1 MSNREPNHSD
11 KRSEETMDATTT
23 PQGGG
28 SAAQGTRRLQRRRH
42 DRVIAGVAGGLGDYF
57 GIDPVIVRLVF
68 VAATIAGG
76 TGIIAYFAA
85 WLLVPEAPAVGQPPS
100 APKATADRP
109 QTWVGVALLVVGA
122 SMLFGQ
128 FGWWGPEVLWG
139 LALIGIGVLV
149 FRNDQE
155 RRSAPPP
162 PPAPPEEEGSSSA
175 AAWPDPQPE
184 AVAPAPRPPRE
195 RSILGWLTAGTA
207 LVAVGIASLLSEAGT
222 ISLAG
227 YQILALG
234 LGVVGVGLVVG
245 GWLGRSRALIAV
257 GVLLV
262 PAVLVASLLRVSPS
276 VGSGERLF
284 APRTAAQ
291 LLPAYELFAGEMTL
305 DLSRLPLDRPTRVRA
320 EVGAGSI
327 EVRVPEE
334 TSTRV
339 HAAVDIG
346 EVSIFGAR
354 EEGADLDVTR
364 LRGTGDGLLDLDL
377 SSSVGEIVVV
387 TVPST
392 GPAPPT
398 PAAKNSPQPTNDK
411 GRTR

>member
-1 MSNREPNHSD
+1 
-11 KRSEETMDATTT
+11 MDATTAA
-23 PQGGG
+23 QGGG
-28 SAAQGTRRLQRRRH
+28 SAARGTRRLQRRRH

-57 GIDPVIVRLVF
+57 GIDPVIVRLAF

-85 WLLVPEAPAVGQPPS
+85 WLLVPEAPAEGQPPS

-109 QTWVGVALLVVGA
+109 QTWIGVALLVVGA

-128 FGWWGPEVLWG
+128 LGWWGPEILWG

-155 RRSAPPP
+155 RRSAPPS
-162 PPAPPEEEGSSSA
+162 PPAPPEGAGSSSA
-175 AAWPDPQPE
+175 AEAWSPPQPE
-184 AVAPAPRPPRE
+184 AVAPAAAPPRE

-234 LGVVGVGLVVG
+234 LGVVGIGLLVGA
-245 GWLGRSRALIAV
+245 WLGRSRGLIAV

-262 PAVLVASLLRVSPS
+262 PAVLVASLLRVPPS
-276 VGSGERLF
+276 VGTGERLF

-320 EVGAGSI
+320 EVGAGRI

-339 HAAVDIG
+339 HAAVEIG
-346 EVSIFGAR
+346 EVTIFGAR
-354 EEGADLDVTR
+354 QEGADLDVTR
-364 LRGTGDGLLDLDL
+364 RRGTGDGLLDLDL

-387 TVPST
+387 AVPST
-392 GPAPPT
+392 APAPPT